1 MGNFGRVVRLSLK
14 YRFTFIA
21 SILSALV
28 VGVLWGGNLSALY
41 PLVVICGRNQPLQ
54 EWCAE
59 QITAS
64 QQKIAECEAF
74 IAEAERESETAAIDG
89 QAELQAQIARKETDK
104 NAEQGALARYRRIQ
118 PYLEAYVP
126 RQPFPTLLMVV
137 ALLLAGTLIKSV
149 FLIAHTVLVARLS
162 YLGGFQLQKRF
173 FARTLRMDIA
183 TFNNDGTSDLMS
195 RFTHDMQNLTGGLSV
210 LFGKLVREPMKMI
223 VCFVGAG
230 IVCWRLLLLTL
241 LVAPAAVLLIRGLAR
256 SLKRANRRAMEE
268 MSQLY
273 GTLGETLQGIKIVK
287 AFTMERHE
295 RQRFHRTAKQ
305 YFRRAMKIARYDG
318 LSRSTIEVMGMLMI
332 FLGMMAGAYLV
343 LQHQTHLLGIRLA
356 MRPMNLESLLVFFGL
371 LSGAADPARKLSD
384 VFTQLQAGT
393 AAADRIYAMLDREP
407 SVRDPQSPLALP
419 RHAQDIVFDGVRFG
433 YQPGYPVLHDINLRI
448 RFGETLAIVGPS
460 GCGKTTLANLIPRFA
475 DPTQGEIRLDGFP
488 LREVRLLDLRRQ
500 IGLVTQDP
508 LLFDDT
514 VCNNI
519 RYGSP
524 QATVEEVV
532 DAANQA
538 HAHRFIEDELPDG
551 YDTIVG
557 PQGSQ
562 VSGGQRQRISL
573 ARAILRDPSIL
584 ILDEA
589 TSQVD
594 LESEK
599 LIQKVLEKFV
609 RGRTVVII
617 THRLSALVLADR
629 IAVMQDGRILDLGTH
644 HELIARCDLY
654 RRLYEIQFEDLKQ
667 SA

>member
-1 MGNFGRVVRLSLK
+1 MLKGPGIRGSISVTAGGGRMLPGPEMVVWPRIGPRMGNFGRVVRLSLK

-371 LSGAADPARKLSD
+371 LSGAADPRGSCPTSSRNSRPAPRPPTGSMRCWI
-384 VFTQLQAGT
+384 VNRASATRSRRWRFPGT
-393 AAADRIYAMLDREP
+393 
-407 SVRDPQSPLALP
+407 P
-419 RHAQDIVFDGVRFG
+419 RTSSSTA
-433 YQPGYPVLHDINLRI
+433 
-448 RFGETLAIVGPS
+448 S
-460 GCGKTTLANLIPRFA
+460 G
-475 DPTQGEIRLDGFP
+475 
-488 LREVRLLDLRRQ
+488 
-500 IGLVTQDP
+500 
-508 LLFDDT
+508 
-514 VCNNI
+514 
-519 RYGSP
+519 S
-524 QATVEEVV
+524 AT
-532 DAANQA
+532 
-538 HAHRFIEDELPDG
+538 
-551 YDTIVG
+551 
-557 PQGSQ
+557 S
-562 VSGGQRQRISL
+562 
-573 ARAILRDPSIL
+573 RAIPCSTTSTCGSASARPWPSWDP
-584 ILDEA
+584 A
-589 TSQVD
+589 VA
-594 LESEK
+594 
-599 LIQKVLEKFV
+599 
-609 RGRTVVII
+609 GRPRWQT
-617 THRLSALVLADR
+617 
-629 IAVMQDGRILDLGTH
+629 
-644 HELIARCDLY
+644 
-654 RRLYEIQFEDLKQ
+654 
-667 SA
+667 

>member
-1 MGNFGRVVRLSLK
+1 M
-14 YRFTFIA
+14 
-21 SILSALV
+21 
-28 VGVLWGGNLSALY
+28 
-41 PLVVICGRNQPLQ
+41 
-54 EWCAE
+54 
-59 QITAS
+59 
-64 QQKIAECEAF
+64 
-74 IAEAERESETAAIDG
+74 
-89 QAELQAQIARKETDK
+89 
-104 NAEQGALARYRRIQ
+104 
-118 PYLEAYVP
+118 
-126 RQPFPTLLMVV
+126 
-137 ALLLAGTLIKSV
+137 
-149 FLIAHTVLVARLS
+149 
-162 YLGGFQLQKRF
+162 
-173 FARTLRMDIA
+173 
-183 TFNNDGTSDLMS
+183 
-195 RFTHDMQNLTGGLSV
+195 
-210 LFGKLVREPMKMI
+210 
-223 VCFVGAG
+223 
-230 IVCWRLLLLTL
+230 
-241 LVAPAAVLLIRGLAR
+241 
-256 SLKRANRRAMEE
+256 
-268 MSQLY
+268 
-273 GTLGETLQGIKIVK
+273 
-287 AFTMERHE
+287 
-295 RQRFHRTAKQ
+295 
-305 YFRRAMKIARYDG
+305 
-318 LSRSTIEVMGMLMI
+318 
-332 FLGMMAGAYLV
+332 
-343 LQHQTHLLGIRLA
+343 
-356 MRPMNLESLLVFFGL
+356 
-371 LSGAADPARKLSD
+371 
-384 VFTQLQAGT
+384 
-393 AAADRIYAMLDREP
+393 
-407 SVRDPQSPLALP
+407 
-419 RHAQDIVFDGVRFG
+419 
-433 YQPGYPVLHDINLRI
+433 
-448 RFGETLAIVGPS
+448 GPS